1 MRRAVLMGSLP
12 CRYGPNIREAL
23 TTEWLVEDAPDETGT
38 AELAAM
44 LAGAEALVATKFT
57 AGLPAMPVLRLL
69 QVAAAGYD
77 GIDLAAVPAAVP
89 ICNAYGHEDAIGEYA
104 VASMTAWRH
113 GLIRLQED
121 FRAGS
126 WAASS
131 FGGGAPHRELGGSM
145 VLVVGTGRIGRA
157 VAARAR
163 AWGCRVV
170 GCNRTVR
177 EAGPELDELHG
188 LDRLDALLPQ
198 ADFVVLACGLD
209 ETTRG
214 LIGAARL
221 ARMGR
226 DAVLV
231 NVARGP
237 VVDEQALFEA
247 LAASRIGGAILDV
260 WWRYPGE
267 DDPAPRPSRL
277 PFHELRNVFMT
288 PHVSGWTDGLFRR
301 RSAQMAENLD
311 HLARDKPLA
320 NIVRAAA

>member
-12 CRYGPNIREAL
+12 CRYGPHIRAAL
-23 TTEWLVEDAPDETGT
+23 ATEWEIHDAPDPTT
-38 AELAAM
+38 AHELAR
-44 LAGAEALVATKFT
+44 LLAEAEAVVATKFT
-57 AGLPAMPVLRLL
+57 ADLPPMPKLRLL

-77 GIDLAAVPAAVP
+77 GIDLAAVPTDVP

-104 VASMTAWRH
+104 VASMTVWRH
-113 GLIRLQED
+113 GLFAMQQA

-131 FGGGAPHRELGGSM
+131 FCGGAPHRELGGST
-145 VLVVGTGRIGRA
+145 VLIVGTGRIGRA
-157 VAARAR
+157 IGRRAR

-170 GCNRTVR
+170 GCNRTPR
-177 EAGPELDELHG
+177 DPGPELDAIHG
-188 LDRLDALLPQ
+188 LDRLDALLPD

-209 ETTRG
+209 DSTRG
-214 LIGAARL
+214 LIGASRL
-221 ARMGR
+221 ARMRG

-237 VVDEQALFEA
+237 VVDEQALFDA
-247 LAASRIGGAILDV
+247 LAGGRIGGAILDV
-260 WWRYPGE
+260 WWRYPSD

-277 PFHELRNVFMT
+277 PFHELGNVMMT

-301 RSAQMAENLD
+301 RSGQMAENLD
-311 HLARDKPLA
+311 HLARGEPLS
-320 NIVRAAA
+320 NVVRAGS

>member
-1 MRRAVLMGSLP
+1 MGSLP

-23 TTEWLVEDAPDETGT
+23 ATPWHIEDAPDETAT
-38 AELAAM
+38 AELAA
-44 LAGAEALVATKFT
+44 LLDDAEAVIATKFT
-57 AGLPAMPVLRLL
+57 ASLPPMPGLRLL

-77 GIDLAAVPAAVP
+77 GIDLAAVPANVP
-89 ICNAYGHEDAIGEYA
+89 ICNAYGHEDSIGEYA

-113 GLIRLQED
+113 GLVRMQEQ

-131 FGGGAPHRELGGSM
+131 FAGGAPHGELGGST

-157 VAARAR
+157 VGARAK
-163 AWGCRVV
+163 AWGCRVI

-177 EAGPELDELHG
+177 PAGQEFDALHG
-188 LDRLDALLPQ
+188 LDRLDTLLPE

-214 LIGAARL
+214 LIDATRL
-221 ARMGR
+221 ALMHR

-237 VVDEQALFEA
+237 VVDEKALFEA
-247 LAASRIGGAILDV
+247 LAAGRIGGAILDV
-260 WWRYPGE
+260 WWRYPSEG
-267 DDPAPRPSRL
+267 DPAPRPSHL
-277 PFHELRNVFMT
+277 PFHELRNVMMT
-288 PHVSGWTDGLFRR
+288 PHVSGWSDGLFRR

-311 HLARDKPLA
+311 RLARGEPLN
-320 NIVRAAA
+320 NIVRAAS